1 MLSTVENET
10 TTKVK
15 EDWAFFRVGGG
26 GGWEGGLSGLGDSFI
41 HKKVPLHH
49 QQQSLHKLEF

>member
-1 MLSTVENET
+1 MLSIVENET

-15 EDWAFFRVGGG
+15 EDWALFRGGGVGVGGT
-26 GGWEGGLSGLGDSFI
+26 SGLGDSFI

>member
-1 MLSTVENET
+1 MKRRPRSKKIER
-10 TTKVK
+10 
-15 EDWAFFRVGGG
+15 FFGRGV
-26 GGWEGGLSGLGDSFI
+26 GGLSGLGDSFI

>member
-1 MLSTVENET
+1 MKRRPRSKKIER
-10 TTKVK
+10 
-15 EDWAFFRVGGG
+15 FFGG
-26 GGWEGGLSGLGDSFI
+26 GGWGGLSGLGDSFI

>member
-15 EDWAFFRVGGG
+15 EDWAFFRGGG
-26 GGWEGGLSGLGDSFI
+26 GGGGGGDF
-41 HKKVPLHH
+41 LA
-49 QQQSLHKLEF
+49 

>member
-1 MLSTVENET
+1 MLCYIKRPRPKKIERFS
-10 TTKVK
+10 
-15 EDWAFFRVGGG
+15 
-26 GGWEGGLSGLGDSFI
+26 GLGLLGLGDSFV

>member
-1 MLSTVENET
+1 MLCYVILKGQGQRRLS
-10 TTKVK
+10 
-15 EDWAFFRVGGG
+15 AFR
-26 GGWEGGLSGLGDSFI
+26 GLGLLGLGDSFV